1 MTQIKRIYD
10 GTVLFSHDSVSVKE
24 TLLAAIAAGADLRS
38 VDLRDANLQYA
49 NLQGANLQG
58 ANLRGANLRGA
69 NLRDAN
75 LRGANLWGADLRGA
89 DLEGANLRDANLR
102 DANLRDANLRDAN
115 LQGANLQGANL
126 QGANLRRANLPADYR
141 IARIDFGGWSV
152 TITPTETSI
161 GCQMHPNELWLKAD
175 PRWIDTMDMR
185 ATAWWARHGATIQAA
200 IRDVQS

>member
-1 MTQIKRIYD
+1 MTQIKRIYG

-24 TLLAAIAAGADLRS
+24 TLLAAIAAGAYLQDADLQYA
-38 VDLRDANLQYA
+38 DLQYA
-49 NLQGANLQG
+49 NLQGANLRD
-58 ANLRGANLRGA
+58 AHLRG
-69 NLRDAN
+69 
-75 LRGANLWGADLRGA
+75 
-89 DLEGANLRDANLR
+89 
-102 DANLRDANLRDAN
+102 ANLRDAN

-126 QGANLRRANLPADYR
+126 RCANLPADYR

-175 PRWIDTMDMR
+175 PRWIDTMDMG

>member
-38 VDLRDANLQYA
+38 AD
-49 NLQGANLQG
+49 
-58 ANLRGANLRGA
+58 LRGA
-69 NLRDAN
+69 NLRD
-75 LRGANLWGADLRGA
+75 
-89 DLEGANLRDANLR
+89 
-102 DANLRDANLRDAN
+102 
-115 LQGANLQGANL
+115 
-126 QGANLRRANLPADYR
+126 ANLPADYR

-175 PRWIDTMDMR
+175 PRWIDTMDMG